1 MGAFSTAELHKA
13 ASHALDVG
21 MPAVPMESF
30 NYLMELLV
38 GHSPAQISH
47 WAVQYP
53 VR

>member
-21 MPAVPMESF
+21 MPAVPME
-30 NYLMELLV
+30 LLV